1 MMKARILS
9 MMKIDEELALLRLSH
24 GAALHLFP
32 LSPDLAHDDDDDG
45 NGHHHDEKLTHTH
58 GTQCHATHA
67 HPIHHVNHPIHPN
80 IKSHMSHH
88 QITLKHNH
96 GVSSSSRSIV
106 KKQPDNRMRLIFN
119 GIHTNPLRKP
129 IHADV
134 VMTDPENV
142 AERQLHEVFR
152 KKLTSSDVSRQQDRL
167 LMAKE
172 RRGCLGK
179 HNTPSPENRDVN
191 VDMWDEC
198 DGRKYSFV
206 HGLWTSNGSYVLKGK
221 WRSFCDFKCVN
232 VGDTIVI
239 SMDDSDGTIW
249 IRHERAT
256 IELTRRSNT
265 SSMLYAASL

>member
-32 LSPDLAHDDDDDG
+32 LSPDLAHHHHHHHHG

-96 GVSSSSRSIV
+96 GVSSSSRSII
-106 KKQPDNRMRLIFN
+106 KKPDRTLILSRTNAMERLSRE
-119 GIHTNPLRKP
+119 G
-129 IHADV
+129 
-134 VMTDPENV
+134 
-142 AERQLHEVFR
+142 RQLHEVFR

-191 VDMWDEC
+191 VDMWDES

-221 WRSFCDFKCVN
+221 WRSFCDFKCLN

-249 IRHERAT
+249 IRHERGT
-256 IELTRRSNT
+256 IEPMR
-265 SSMLYAASL
+265 